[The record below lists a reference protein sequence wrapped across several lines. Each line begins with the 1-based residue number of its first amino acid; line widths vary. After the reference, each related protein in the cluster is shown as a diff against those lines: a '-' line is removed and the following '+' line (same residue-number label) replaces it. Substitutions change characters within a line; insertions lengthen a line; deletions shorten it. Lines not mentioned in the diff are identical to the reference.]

1 MSLSSALLT
10 SSISDLLTNYI
21 SLDPDAALWL
31 TPLSG
36 KIVAINLQPFN
47 QITYLQVHDAGLQ
60 LLEEFQ
66 GEADTT
72 LTGTPVAFGLMGLSK
87 NPMRSLFS
95 GEIEISGDSHTGR
108 QFQKLFKNL
117 NIDWEEQL
125 SKVTGDVA
133 AHKIGN
139 GLKGAQE
146 WTEEAIETFNL
157 NTGEFLQEETRD
169 LPARPE
175 VDYFYEE
182 VDKVRAN
189 TDRLEARLKLL
200 QQLIA
205 SKSAK

>member
-10 SSISDLLTNYI
+10 SNISDLLTQYI
-21 SLDPDAALWL
+21 SLDPDAAIWL
-31 TPLSG
+31 APLSG
-36 KIVAINLQPFN
+36 KVVAIKLQPFN
-47 QITYLQVHDAGLQ
+47 QTTYLQVYDTGLQ

-72 LTGTPVAFGLMGLSK
+72 LSGTPIAFGLMGLSK

-117 NIDWEEQL
+117 DIDWEEQL

-139 GLKGAQE
+139 SLKSAQE
-146 WTEEAIETFNL
+146 WAEEAVETFNL
-157 NTGEFLQEETRD
+157 NMGEFLQEETRD

-175 VDYFYEE
+175 VDNFYEE
-182 VDKVRAN
+182 VDSIRAD
-189 TDRLEARLKLL
+189 TDRLEARLKIA
-200 QQLIA
+200 QQISA
-205 SKSAK
+205 SKAAK